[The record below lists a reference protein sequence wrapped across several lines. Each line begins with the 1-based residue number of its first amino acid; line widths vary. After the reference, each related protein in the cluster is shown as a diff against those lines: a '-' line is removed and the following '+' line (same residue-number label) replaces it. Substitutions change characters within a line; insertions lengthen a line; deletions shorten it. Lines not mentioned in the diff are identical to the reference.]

1 MNNWFRENQSLA
13 CNVYYC
19 IHLLGRARNSC
30 IFSFVW
36 HLSDTELLKWKEY
49 TTNFF
54 LFFFTAVF
62 KFILVYNFRP
72 VMESVSHSVC
82 CLQPLS
88 SFFCSF
94 WCFQV
99 LAIAKEKVK
108 QQTEKDAIVILPSI
122 LLKSLQFI
130 LLFCQGRL
138 QIQIASIMGQLE
150 GAVIRL
156 SMQPHTHT

>member
-1 MNNWFRENQSLA
+1 MYITVSTCSVGPETLVFSALSGICPTQRFWS
-13 CNVYYC
+13 
-19 IHLLGRARNSC
+19 GRS
-30 IFSFVW
+30 IQP
-36 HLSDTELLKWKEY
+36 T
-49 TTNFF
+49 FF
-54 LFFFTAVF
+54 FFFFTAVF